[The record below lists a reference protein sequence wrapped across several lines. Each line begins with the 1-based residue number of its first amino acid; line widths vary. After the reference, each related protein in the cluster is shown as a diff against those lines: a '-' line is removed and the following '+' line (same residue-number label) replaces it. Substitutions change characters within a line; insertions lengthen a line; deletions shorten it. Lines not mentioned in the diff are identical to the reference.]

1 MQVKLHDFIEINY
14 VGKFKDNNQIFDLTD
29 AKVAKEHDFNP
40 KLTFKPVVICVGNG
54 DVVKGLDDSL
64 AGKEVG
70 KVYTVE
76 VPMDRGFGRK
86 NPKLMRLVP
95 TSVFI
100 QQKINPF
107 PGLQVTVNNS
117 VGVIR
122 SVSGGR
128 TLVDFNH
135 PYSGHDLVYDV
146 EIIRKVDDDLE
157 KLKSFFDLHFN
168 MSPDI
173 KIEEGVAKIPLDLPD
188 IIAKGLSE
196 NLKKVIPT
204 IKSFEFKQPDA
215 KKPEKKEPSE
225 KKPKK
230 PASDTAQE

>member
-1 MQVKLHDFIEINY
+1 M
-14 VGKFKDNNQIFDLTD
+14 
-29 AKVAKEHDFNP
+29 
-40 KLTFKPVVICVGNG
+40 
-54 DVVKGLDDSL
+54 
-64 AGKEVG
+64 
-70 KVYTVE
+70 
-76 VPMDRGFGRK
+76 
-86 NPKLMRLVP
+86 MRLVP

-173 KIEEGVAKIPLDLPD
+173 KIEEGIAKIPLDLPD

-196 NLKKVIPT
+196 NLKKIIPT
-204 IKSFEFKQPDA
+204 IKSFEFKQPEA
-215 KKPEKKEPSE
+215 KKPEKKEAPE

-230 PASDTAQE
+230 PVSDTAQE